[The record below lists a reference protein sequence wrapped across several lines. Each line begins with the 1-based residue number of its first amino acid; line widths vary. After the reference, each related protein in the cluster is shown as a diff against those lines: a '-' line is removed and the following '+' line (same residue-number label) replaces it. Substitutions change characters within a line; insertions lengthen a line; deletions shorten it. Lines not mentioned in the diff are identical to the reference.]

1 MPGKTPNVFTVVLTG
16 GIASGKTAVSDCFS
30 RMGVPVIDTDRI
42 ARQVVE
48 PGQPALKLISELF
61 GPDYLDTGGRLD
73 RRKMREA
80 IFSNPAMKS
89 RLEGILHPRIAEKVI
104 ERVSEVEAPYCLL
117 VIPLYAESKA
127 YEWINRVLV
136 VDVSEEIQLE
146 RVMARD
152 QISREQAQ
160 SILDAQSTRQQR
172 FALADDII
180 DNSGD
185 LNELEDKV
193 KKLHEHYLRMAQL

>member
-89 RLEGILHPRIAEKVI
+89 RLEGILHPRIAEKVL

-172 FALADDII
+172 IALADDII

-185 LNELEDKV
+185 LNELEAKV
-193 KKLHEHYLRMAQL
+193 KNLHEYYISFA

>member
-117 VIPLYAESKA
+117 VIPLYAESRA

-136 VDVSEEIQLE
+136 VDVSEEVQLK

-152 QISREQAQ
+152 KISRKHAQ

-172 FALADDII
+172 ITLADDII

-185 LNELEDKV
+185 LNELEEKV
-193 KKLHEHYLRMAQL
+193 KKLHKYYLSIT

>member
-104 ERVSEVEAPYCLL
+104 EQVSEVEAPYCLL
-117 VIPLYAESKA
+117 VIPLYAESRA
-127 YEWINRVLV
+127 YDWINRVLV

-172 FALADDII
+172 IALADDII

-185 LNELEDKV
+185 LNELEAKV
-193 KKLHEHYLRMAQL
+193 KNLHEYYISFA

>member
-30 RMGVPVIDTDRI
+30 RLGVPVIDTDRI

-48 PGQPALKLISELF
+48 PGQPALRLISELF

-89 RLEGILHPRIAEKVI
+89 RLEGILHPRIAEKVL

-172 FALADDII
+172 IALADDII

-185 LNELEDKV
+185 LNELEAKV
-193 KKLHEHYLRMAQL
+193 KNLHEYYISFA